1 MSRYVFPG
9 HPTYLEAAAAELGR
23 PETAAPAGR
32 IAALTTMAHLCAQ
45 ASLAEP
51 AHVAGILARAAEFR
65 DRIATALRAAELM
78 LADVES
84 GRNPPPEPEPTPE
97 PEARPEEPAPPSGRA
112 RPNAHP
118 RRSS

>member
-51 AHVAGILARAAEFR
+51 GHVAGILARAAEFR

-84 GRNPPPEPEPTPE
+84 GRNTPPE